1 MRFIR
6 EAEKRA
12 YDQWE
17 KLPKAL
23 QGLETRVVYIT
34 PDGFRYD
41 LFGGPNEGRQGVWLA
56 EEFAGEHHWPFELLM
71 SEGAYELGSTI
82 ERVNILKREI
92 NLNVIVGGHKRGAMN
107 NYQYRM
113 AQSRWDDGQ
122 DENRDGW
129 LGIYTRF
136 SGWRWTR
143 VRPAGTVEGGQKRDA
158 VAMNNNTATWP
169 VKWVAPK
176 PYYSK
181 PSVWETWTNTSETHG
196 AFADILGFIET
207 WGIQVRDVLKM
218 PNTKKLYTVGEGII
232 TLPNRGDMASHA
244 QFIVSA
250 PGKAWVEDGISGRMV
265 ELPYLSE
272 NDGYTLVDTDPQ
284 ARTLTASND
293 PVDNLFYKIARQSK
307 ILDFLLWE
315 LDETGL
321 PVWKRFDKRFM
332 AAVPPRTMAQIR
344 VRHSNPNGTITAIL
358 PQRYKR
364 SR

>member
-6 EAEKRA
+6 EAEKA
-12 YDQWE
+12 AFDQWD

-41 LFGGPNEGRQGVWLA
+41 LYGGPLAGRQGAHLA
-56 EEFAGEHHWPFELLM
+56 EELSGEHQWPFELLKT
-71 SEGAYELGSTI
+71 EGAYEMGTTI
-82 ERVNILKREI
+82 ERVNVLERLI
-92 NLNVIVGGHKRGAMN
+92 NLNVVIGGHTPVPLN

-113 AQSRWDDGQ
+113 AQARWDDGQ

-136 SGWRWTR
+136 SGWRWVR
-143 VRPAGTVEGGQKRDA
+143 VRPAKTIEGNQNRDP

-169 VKWVAPK
+169 IQWLAAK

-181 PSVWETWTNTSETHG
+181 PSVWSTWESTSEVYGLLG
-196 AFADILGFIET
+196 AILG
-207 WGIQVRDVLKM
+207 DVEDTLNVALGQ
-218 PNTKKLYTVGEGII
+218 PDKKLYTVGEGVI
-232 TLPNRGDMASHA
+232 TLPNRGDLESFT

-250 PGKAWVEDGISGRMV
+250 PGKAWVEDGDTGRMV
-265 ELPYLSE
+265 ELPYLTA
-272 NDGYTLVDTDPQ
+272 NDGYVLVDTDPTQ
-284 ARTLTASND
+284 RTLTASKD
-293 PVDNLFYKIARQSK
+293 PVDNIFYKIARQSK
-307 ILDFLLWE
+307 ILDFLLWD

-321 PVWKRFDKRFM
+321 PVWKRFDKQFM
-332 AAVPPRTMAQIR
+332 ASIPPRSMAQIR
-344 VRHSNPNGTITAIL
+344 VRHSNPKGTITAIL

>member
-12 YDQWE
+12 YDQWD

-23 QGLETRVVYIT
+23 QGLDTRVLYLG
-34 PDGFRYD
+34 PDGQRFD
-41 LFGGPNEGRQGVWLA
+41 LYGGPMEGRQGVRLS
-56 EEFAGEHHWPFELLM
+56 EEFQGEHHWPFELLK
-71 SEGAYELGSTI
+71 SASAYELGTRI
-82 ERVNILKREI
+82 ERVNVLERLI
-92 NLNVIVGGHKRGAMN
+92 NLNVVIGGHTPRPLN

-113 AQSRWDDGQ
+113 AEARWWDAQ

-129 LGIYTRF
+129 LGIYTRY
-136 SGWRWTR
+136 SGWRWVR
-143 VRPAGTVEGGQKRDA
+143 VRPAQTIDSGQKHDP
-158 VAMNNNTATWP
+158 VAMDNNTATWAIQ
-169 VKWVAPK
+169 WIAQK

-181 PSVWETWTNTSETHG
+181 PSVWATWENNNETHG
-196 AFADILGFIET
+196 AFGEVWGFVET
-207 WGIQVRDVLKM
+207 WGIQLREQLGLPERKTYV
-218 PNTKKLYTVGEGII
+218 VGEGVI
-232 TLPNRGDMASHA
+232 TLPNRGDLDSYT

-250 PGKAWVEDGISGRMV
+250 PGKAWVEDGITGRMV
-265 ELPYLSE
+265 ELPYLTE
-272 NDGYTLVDTDPQ
+272 RDGYTLVDTDPTQ
-284 ARTLTASND
+284 RTLTASND
-293 PVDNLFYKIARQSK
+293 PVDNIFYKIARQSK

-315 LDETGL
+315 LDDSGL